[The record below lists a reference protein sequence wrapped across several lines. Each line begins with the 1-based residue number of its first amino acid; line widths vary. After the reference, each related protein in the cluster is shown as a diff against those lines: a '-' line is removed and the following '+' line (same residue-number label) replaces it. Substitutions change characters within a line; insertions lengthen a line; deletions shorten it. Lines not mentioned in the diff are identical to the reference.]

1 MAKNSTAVL
10 DETPEVVIELEPEI
24 TTELQAF
31 RQQVEV
37 LQNESR
43 RIAVVDEAGEGAAL
57 IFIAG
62 VTKISRNLEEYRDSL
77 VRPHNSKVKKINASV
92 KEIADLAGDLVRAMD
107 AERCR
112 YVEEKQRLIDEQN
125 RLAAAKAE
133 AERLAKESKEK
144 ALRDEAERLQ
154 REVERI
160 EAARIQKEIDDEAAR
175 LAAEKRQ
182 RDAVQAAMDAKR
194 QGDLAAARKLQQEAE
209 RARLAEQERQ
219 RLAEE
224 ARIVAD
230 KEKLALERQQIKA
243 EAKADVMAEQA
254 SMVAP
259 TIQHN
264 SSMGSRAL
272 TGGGSAGTKEVDE
285 GYMLNGTP
293 VYSDPIKKKYTE
305 SRGDDERLE
314 KDIPMMYFDFNMGRA
329 LRAVKDGH
337 AVPGFALKSKIKTT
351 VRK

>member
-112 YVEEKQRLIDEQN
+112 YVEEKQ

-305 SRGDDERLE
+305 LRGDDERLE